1 MVEFTQ
7 HSNVTLY
14 KSNAS
19 DLDVAR
25 AAWVSQN
32 AAAHEKE
39 AEPGR
44 IEGLINFLYKNKH
57 MSPFEHGQFTF
68 VIETPLFVARE
79 FHRHRTMSYNEI
91 SGRYTILPKK
101 FFVMDVENRPLVQ
114 TGKVGNYKFELGSYA
129 QRRHVEAAYRRMAIQ
144 ADKEYQDM
152 LDIGVAKEVARGV
165 LTVAQMTSFWATV
178 NPRNLMHFLELR
190 TDPTAL
196 YEIREVAGLMEKAF
210 EQQMP
215 MTYKAWRNNG

>member
-32 AAAHEKE
+32 AEAHEKE

-68 VIETPLFVARE
+68 IVDTPIFVARE
-79 FHRHRTMSYNEI
+79 FMRHRTFSFNEI
-91 SGRYTILPKK
+91 SGRYTE
-101 FFVMDVENRPLVQ
+101 MRPVVYLCPIDRPMKQ
-114 TGKVGNYKFELGSYA
+114 SGKVGNYVFETDRKMNTDLYL
-129 QRRHVEAAYRRMAIQ
+129 E
-144 ADKEYQDM
+144 DKEITEFLFDRYQKR
-152 LDIGVAKEVARGV
+152 IERGYAKEVSRNI
-165 LTVAQMTSFWATV
+165 LPLNMMTSFWATV
-178 NPRNLMHFLELR
+178 NPRNLMHFLKLR

-196 YEIREVAGLMEKAF
+196 YEIREVAGQMEKAF

-215 MTYKAWRNNG
+215 MTYKAWRNNN